1 MAFITRLWTFVSGDA
16 KQLQKQTGALKLGIL
31 GAANICDMAL
41 LKPASKLPNVLIYG
55 VAARD
60 RRRAE
65 QFARKHHIPQ
75 VSCCLFIPMGL

>member
-1 MAFITRLWTFVSGDA
+1 MALFIRLWTFVSGDA

-31 GAANICDMAL
+31 GAANVCDIAL
-41 LKPASKLPNVLIYG
+41 LKPASKLRNVLIYG

-65 QFARKHHIPQ
+65 QFARKHHIPK
-75 VSCCLFIPMGL
+75 VSCCRFTPMD